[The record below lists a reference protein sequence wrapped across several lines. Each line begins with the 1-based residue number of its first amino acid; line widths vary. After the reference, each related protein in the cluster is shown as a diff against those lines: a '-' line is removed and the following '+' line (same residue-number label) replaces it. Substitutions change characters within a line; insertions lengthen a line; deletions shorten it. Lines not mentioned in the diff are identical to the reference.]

1 MYIELSEVL
10 VCPDCGPDANLVL
23 MVDRREG
30 RRVLSG
36 TLACSRCDARYS
48 VRQGV
53 IRLGEPEPGSPSAGP
68 ADAGDVATEVAAL
81 LELHRRAGV
90 VVLGPGLAPVARRVA
105 ALAERADVLL
115 VTPGGGRSMGE
126 EGSDEEGS
134 DEGES
139 GGLTVAAGVPDG
151 DLPVRARRLSGVALL
166 DPSVAHVRQGASA
179 LGPGG
184 RMAALRPSAGARR
197 AVEASGLEVVASEER
212 AVVAERPS

>member
-48 VRQGV
+48 VRRGV
-53 IRLGEPEPGSPSAGP
+53 IRFGEPGESPEPGQPGR
-68 ADAGDVATEVAAL
+68 GDLATEVAAL

-115 VTPGGGRSMGE
+115 VTSGDGPSEGAAAPE
-126 EGSDEEGS
+126 EGHATE
-134 DEGES
+134 
-139 GGLTVAAGVPDG
+139 LTVAAGVPHG
-151 DLPVRARRLSGVALL
+151 DLPVRERRVSGVALL
-166 DPSVAHVRQGASA
+166 DPSAASVREAVSI

-184 RMAALRPSAGARR
+184 RLVGLRPSARARA
-197 AVEASGLEVVASEER
+197 AVEESALEVVASEER